1 MMQLRLQVTY
11 YVVVSFVGKTAACFA
26 AGGVGV
32 VGSAMDYINSQI
44 STGRP
49 WPRLLNSAEM
59 LNYLCL
65 GLLFFEDQH
74 CKMWCVKRNT
84 LLTLLLFFKD
94 RSTSTFF

>member
-1 MMQLRLQVTY
+1 
-11 YVVVSFVGKTAACFA
+11 VVVSFVGKTAACFA